1 MSNAFKRTAT
11 TPDRIKEALKLS
23 GKKQIDLSR
32 ETGIDKGSISNYI
45 AGRYEPKNEAIYK
58 MALSLGV
65 SEMWLWG
72 YDVPMERSQEQKNN
86 DAFNDIVRRLQ
97 TDSDF
102 FSAVEALNAIDS
114 APADIVPDSIR
125 KLVDFAKNVPED
137 KAEMILQV
145 MKTIVEA
152 D

>member
-1 MSNAFKRTAT
+1 MPNEFKRTAT
-11 TPDRIKEALKLS
+11 TPDRIREALNLS

-58 MALSLGV
+58 LALALNV

-72 YDVPMERSQEQKNN
+72 YDVPMERSKEQKNN
-86 DAFNDIVRRLQ
+86 DAFNSIVKRLQ
-97 TDSDF
+97 TDSEF

-114 APADIVPDSIR
+114 DTSTILPDSIK
-125 KLVDFAKNVPED
+125 KLVDFAKHVPED
-137 KAEMILQV
+137 KADMILQV
-145 MKTIVEA
+145 IKTIVES